1 MRLHERVY
9 LLDLPHTHVRY
20 IWAAIVAPHLRYT
33 FGEFRMKLFTTTM
46 AVATIAIALAFSG
59 NTKADI
65 VYSTNFNAPTYTDGG
80 LIGQDAWLITGA
92 STTNPI
98 NVANVGTDG
107 NVTLTNNGQDVR
119 RAYTNNLVADL
130 SSISLSA
137 DVIVT
142 AALATGD
149 YFMHLGN
156 NSDTIF
162 QARVYAKSGT
172 TAGTFQL
179 AMGTSSGTA
188 GLVYGAELSLNSLF
202 NIRAQYDIVSG
213 LANDTGTLFVN
224 GNSYIAA
231 LTTGTDALSFASV
244 SLRQGTAASAP
255 SVIVDNIVVTT
266 VAIPEPTTAGLGLI
280 GLAGMMMA
288 RRRRIC

>member
-1 MRLHERVY
+1 
-9 LLDLPHTHVRY
+9 
-20 IWAAIVAPHLRYT
+20 
-33 FGEFRMKLFTTTM
+33 MKLFTKTM
-46 AVATIAIALAFSG
+46 AVATVVIALTFSG
-59 NTKADI
+59 NTNADI
-65 VYSTNFNAPTYTDGG
+65 VYSTNFNSPTYSDGG
-80 LIGQDAWLITGA
+80 LIGQDGWLITGT
-92 STTNPI
+92 SVVNPI

-130 SSISLSA
+130 SNISLSA

-156 NSDTIF
+156 NTDTVF

-179 AMGTSSGTA
+179 ALGTSSGTA
-188 GLVYGAELSLNSLF
+188 GLVYGAELNLNSLF
-202 NIRAQYDIVSG
+202 NVRAQYDIVSG
-213 LANDTGTLFVN
+213 LANDTGFLFVN
-224 GNSYIAA
+224 GNPYIAA

-244 SLRQGTAASAP
+244 SLRQGTAANAP

-280 GLAGMMMA
+280 GLAGMLVA
-288 RRRRIC
+288 RRRRTC